1 MSIREH
7 WKISSDLTFVLLKIL
22 SAIFMGCLLVAMG
35 LRACQIC
42 PEHRINVYLSSLEP
56 EEQV

>member
-1 MSIREH
+1 MNIG
-7 WKISSDLTFVLLKIL
+7 KFLLISYLFVLLKIF
-22 SAIFMGCLLVAMG
+22 SAIFMWCLLVAMG